1 MPSVATLVRQL
12 RAQPDFAEAA
22 NRLNYNEFRLLLDK
36 ADNLYYRP
44 GLTPFMTDAEYDT
57 VKQKFRNHFPN
68 DPALSRVGPPY
79 SPEEIGNKATHSIPM
94 GSLDNTD
101 DGILGFIPWLE
112 GMREKL
118 GLTAPPRVMA
128 SLKVDGGSICA
139 TYKAG
144 KLVRVTTRGNG
155 EVGEDITA
163 NGVNFQGLPTVL
175 RDCTDAEVRGEAILY
190 VKDYQDI
197 RSRDAGVPFDQIP
210 EAERSN
216 PRNIGNGI
224 HGRHDGQDSD
234 KIRFLAFNVVTP
246 GGSFASEREK
256 LDFLAESGFQVVPHQ
271 LCLTPDDFRAFYDT
285 AVNGR
290 DKLPFE
296 IDGVVVVLD
305 IIAQQDKFITAD
317 VKSQLRPKFARAVK
331 FPHKF
336 NVTTLLD
343 VTVSVGHTRMIIPTA
358 VLEEVR
364 IGGVQVTSALLNNY
378 AEIER
383 LGVQIGDKVEVILA
397 GDIIPKITRVVE
409 PGAYRTPI
417 QEPVICP
424 ACQAPTSRTM
434 RGKEGAC
441 TYCSNQACTAAVFAK
456 LDQWIGT
463 SKKGVGILDIGD
475 AMIKALWDNGM
486 LADPADLYTLTVDGL
501 KNVQIGQGVRIG
513 TSRAERIVANI
524 AGKKKLPLHTFLG
537 SLGIDLLGRR
547 RVVLLREAAGGS
559 LDTLEQWLEDDRL
572 SIIDVPGLGDT
583 IRESIRKGIDDNR
596 ALIAKLLANG
606 VEIDYGVTASVS
618 TDGEQPELF
627 VEGQEVKAKEKP
639 FDGYSF
645 CFTGTRECSEQ
656 VKKLGGVLKS
666 GISKGLTF
674 LVQLDPLSRSSKT
687 VKAESY
693 GTKVISLDFLKQ
705 AISGKVDLRTY
716 GVSGQHNGE
725 THVTS
730 LADGGPIQV

>member
-12 RAQPDFAEAA
+12 RAQPDFAKAA
-22 NRLNYNEFRLLLDK
+22 NNLLLENGYQDIRLLLDK

-57 VKQKFRNHFPN
+57 IKQVFRNHFPA
-68 DPALSRVGPPY
+68 DPILTRVGPPY
-79 SPEEIGNKATHSIPM
+79 SPEEIGNKAQHSIPM

-101 DGILGFIPWLE
+101 DGILGFAPWLE
-112 GMREKL
+112 WCQEKL

-139 TYKAG
+139 SYKAG

-175 RDCTDAEVRGEAILY
+175 RDFVDMEVRGEAVLY
-190 VKDYQDI
+190 TKDYQDI
-197 RSRDAGVPFDQIP
+197 RSREFGVLFDQIP

-246 GGSFASEREK
+246 NGGFASEREK
-256 LDFLAESGFQVVPHQ
+256 LDFLTDHGFQVVPHH
-271 LCLTPDDFRAFYDT
+271 LCMTPADFQNFYDT
-285 AVNGR
+285 AVSGR

-305 IIAQQDKFITAD
+305 IIAHQDKFVTAD
-317 VKSQLRPKFARAVK
+317 VKTRLRPKYARAVK
-331 FPHKF
+331 FPHKY
-336 NVTTLLD
+336 NVTTLKD
-343 VTVSVGHTRMIIPTA
+343 VTVTVGHTRMVIPTA

-378 AEIER
+378 TEIQR
-383 LGVQIGDKVEVILA
+383 LGVQIGDEVEVVLA
-397 GDIIPKITRVVE
+397 GDIIPKVTRVVK
-409 PGAYRTPI
+409 PGAHRVPI
-417 QEPVICP
+417 QEPTECP
-424 ACQAPTSRTM
+424 ACKSPTTRLM

-441 TYCSNQACTAAVFAK
+441 TYCSNPKCTAAVFAK

-475 AMIKALWDNGM
+475 SMIKALWENGM

-501 KNVQIGQGVRIG
+501 KNVQIGKGVRIG
-513 TSRAERIVANI
+513 TSRAEKIVKNI
-524 AGKKKLPLHTFLG
+524 AAKKKLALHTFLG

-547 RVVLLREAAGGS
+547 RVVLLREAAGGRLDRLENW
-559 LDTLEQWLEDDRL
+559 LDTAAFKDLE
-572 SIIDVPGLGDT
+572 IPGLGDT
-583 IRESIRKGIDDNR
+583 IRESVIKGIEENKP
-596 ALIAKLLANG
+596 LITKLLANG

-618 TDGEQPELF
+618 TDGEQPELL
-627 VEGQEVKAKEKP
+627 VEGQEVTAKPPLRP
-639 FDGYSF
+639 FAGFSF
-645 CFTGTRECSEQ
+645 CFTGTRDGVDE
-656 VKKLGGVLKS
+656 VAKLGGVVKS
-666 GISKGLTF
+666 GVSKGLTF
-674 LVQLDPLSRSSKT
+674 LVQKDAESKSNKT
-687 VKAESY
+687 QKAEEY
-693 GTKVISLDFLKQ
+693 GTKIISAAFLKR
-705 AISGKVDLRTY
+705 AINGEVTLTSMQQDVAALAPAEA
-716 GVSGQHNGE
+716 GVS
-725 THVTS
+725 
-730 LADGGPIQV
+730 

>member
-44 GLTPFMTDAEYDT
+44 GLTPFLTDAEYDII
-57 VKQKFRNHFPN
+57 KQKFRNHFPDN
-68 DPALSRVGPPY
+68 PALSRVGPPY
-79 SPEEIGNKATHSIPM
+79 SPEEIGNKAKHNIPM

-101 DGILGFIPWLE
+101 DGILGFAPWLE
-112 GMREKL
+112 WCQEKL
-118 GLTAPPRVMA
+118 GLAVPPRTMA

-139 TYKAG
+139 SYKAG

-175 RDCTDAEVRGEAILY
+175 RDCVDLEVRGEAILY
-190 VKDYQDI
+190 VKDFQEI
-197 RSRDAGVPFDQIP
+197 RSREYGVPFDQIP

-216 PRNIGNGI
+216 PRNVGNGI

-234 KIRFLAFNVVTP
+234 KIRFLAFNAVTP
-246 GGSFASEREK
+246 NGEFGSEREK
-256 LDFLAESGFQVVPHQ
+256 FDFLSEHGFQVVPHQ
-271 LCLTPDDFRAFYDT
+271 VCLTPADFQNFYDT
-285 AVNGR
+285 AVEGR
-290 DKLPFE
+290 EKLPFE

-305 IIAQQDKFITAD
+305 LIASQNQFVTAD
-317 VKSQLRPKFARAVK
+317 VKTKLRPKYARAVK

-343 VTVSVGHTRMIIPTA
+343 VTVSVGHTRMVIPTA

-378 AEIER
+378 AEIKR
-383 LGVQIGDKVEVILA
+383 LGVQIGDRVEVVLA

-409 PGAYRTPI
+409 PGSNRVSI
-417 QEPVICP
+417 QEPVTCP
-424 ACQAPTSRTM
+424 ACQSPTTRLM

-441 TYCSNQACTAAVFAK
+441 TYCSNPKCTAAVFAK

-475 AMIKALWDNGM
+475 SMIKALWDNGM
-486 LADPADLYTLTVDGL
+486 LADPADLYTLTADGI
-501 KNVQIGQGVRIG
+501 KNVSIGKGIRIG
-513 TSRAERIVANI
+513 TSRAEKVVGNI
-524 AGKKKLPLHTFLG
+524 AAKKKIPLHTFLG

-547 RVVLLREAAGGS
+547 RVVLLREAANGQ
-559 LDTLEQWLEDDRL
+559 LDRLEDWLDRDKL
-572 SIIDVPGLGDT
+572 STIELPGFGDT
-583 IRESIRKGIDDNR
+583 IKASVVQGIEDNR
-596 ALIAKLLANG
+596 ALIAKLQANG
-606 VEIDYGVTASVS
+606 VTIDYGLKLS
-618 TDGEQPELF
+618 PEF
-627 VEGQEVKAKEKP
+627 EAAADVEAGTPITVGGGKP

-645 CFTGTRECSEQ
+645 CFTGTRECSDE
-656 VKKLGGVLKS
+656 VERLGGVLKS
-666 GISKGLTF
+666 GVSKGLTF
-674 LVQLDPLSRSSKT
+674 LVQKEADSKSKKT
-687 VKAESY
+687 QKAEQY
-693 GTKVISLDFLKQ
+693 GTKVIAVDYLKRVIAGEATLTSLEQDK
-705 AISGKVDLRTY
+705 AAHTDA
-716 GVSGQHNGE
+716 SGQ
-725 THVTS
+725 
-730 LADGGPIQV
+730 IQVCLSKIEL